1 MKKSKE
7 KVVAMLQSNLGLRM
21 IKADGCNNL
30 YKEQQFSIGV
40 NVSDIYTNEEL
51 LEGIDESY
59 AEDITD
65 EFVKPY
71 IVTKGSYIKEN
82 DSVIEKGED
91 VNTLP
96 TTKAV
101 CPECG
106 HTEASWWLQQTRSAD
121 EAETRF
127 FKCLKCGHT
136 WREYD

>member
-1 MKKSKE
+1 MENLKEYKNKLIGIRNLIIKSLANAESKE
-7 KVVAMLQSNLGLRM
+7 EIHRYAISLHN
-21 IKADGCNNL
+21 
-30 YKEQQFSIGV
+30 V
-40 NVSDIYTNEEL
+40 NE
-51 LEGIDESY
+51 
-59 AEDITD
+59 
-65 EFVKPY
+65 K
-71 IVTKGSYIKEN
+71 IKEN

>member
-1 MKKSKE
+1 MCI
-7 KVVAMLQSNLGLRM
+7 R
-21 IKADGCNNL
+21 
-30 YKEQQFSIGV
+30 
-40 NVSDIYTNEEL
+40 
-51 LEGIDESY
+51 
-59 AEDITD
+59 
-65 EFVKPY
+65 
-71 IVTKGSYIKEN
+71 
-82 DSVIEKGED
+82 DS

>member
-1 MKKSKE
+1 MGIQAKNISESRALILNE
-7 KVVAMLQSNLGLRM
+7 K
-21 IKADGCNNL
+21 
-30 YKEQQFSIGV
+30 
-40 NVSDIYTNEEL
+40 
-51 LEGIDESY
+51 
-59 AEDITD
+59 
-65 EFVKPY
+65 
-71 IVTKGSYIKEN
+71 IKEN